1 MTTIKLLANDQH
13 LTVTEKPK
21 VASGDVESV
30 KLKVEFDAL
39 WGNYTAR
46 SAVFYTANNPTVY
59 EALLMDDECVIPHE
73 VLSEPGTLCIGVRGL
88 KADGTAIK
96 TSTVVKYKIAEGA
109 SSPAESTKEP
119 SPDMYQ
125 QLLASIDSKLDPF
138 RSDFEHTLDVKFAE
152 QSRTV
157 NDAMNSAVSNVETKI
172 NDEVYAI
179 MAGDVVWTNPDATVA
194 FPAQT
199 IELDLT
205 EYKRFDII
213 FKTSTDGDAY
223 YQHSCNRKNVTYNYY
238 SYMSTSAITYRSA
251 LISDSG
257 VDFAEASAGTVSN
270 KNKYM
275 IPVEIIGYKF

>member
-46 SAVFYTANNPTVY
+46 SAVFYTANNSTVY
-59 EALLMDDECVIPHE
+59 EALMMDDECVIPHE
-73 VLSEPGTLCIGVRGL
+73 VLSEPGTLCIGIRGL

-109 SSPAESTKEP
+109 STPAESTKEP

-138 RSDFEHTLDVKFAE
+138 RADFNHVVNVKFAE
-152 QSRTV
+152 QSQAV

-179 MAGDVVWTNPDATVA
+179 MAGDVLWTNPDATVA

-213 FKTSTDGDAY
+213 FKTAVDEDHY
-223 YQHSCNRKNVTYNYY
+223 YQHSCNRKNVAWYCDVHLSSSNL
-238 SYMSTSAITYRSA
+238 TYRKVTF
-251 LISDSG
+251 SDSG
-257 VDFAEASAGTVSN
+257 VDFTEASAGMASN

>member
-1 MTTIKLLANDQH
+1 MTTIKLFANDQH
-13 LTVTEKPK
+13 LTVAEKPK
-21 VASGDVESV
+21 IASGDVESV

-46 SAVFYTANNPTVY
+46 SAVFYTSYNPTVY
-59 EALLMDDECVIPHE
+59 EALLMDGECVIPHE
-73 VLSEPGTLCIGVRGL
+73 VLAESGTLFIGIRGL

-96 TSTVVKYKIAEGA
+96 TSTVVKYKIAEGVPSA
-109 SSPAESTKEP
+109 AESTREP

-138 RSDFEHTLDVKFAE
+138 RSDFEHTLDAKFAE
-152 QSRTV
+152 QSQAV

-179 MAGDVVWTNPDATVA
+179 MAGDVLWTNPDSTIA
-194 FPAQT
+194 FPAQK

-213 FKTSTDGDAY
+213 FRTSFESEAY
-223 YQHSCNRKNVTYNYY
+223 YQHSCNRKNVTYQYY
-238 SYMSTSAITYRSA
+238 AYMSSSAITYRSA

-257 VDFAEASAGTVSN
+257 VDFADSSAGTVSN